1 MKPNMPEK
9 HLFEY
14 AVIRVVPRIERE
26 EFLNAGVVVYCRN
39 QAFLQMLFT
48 LDEARFNSLF
58 PPIDMEEIRLHL
70 HAFEKIC
77 QGNPQAGP
85 IAKLEITSRF
95 RWLTAQR
102 STVIQT
108 SAVHPGLCLN
118 ARETLERLY
127 QQLVMI

>member
-1 MKPNMPEK
+1 MQEK

-14 AVIRVVPRIERE
+14 AVIRVVPRIERD
-26 EFLNAGVVVYCRN
+26 EFLNVGVVVLCKSE
-39 QAFLQMLFT
+39 AFLQILFS
-48 LDEARFNSLF
+48 LDESRLTALF
-58 PPIDMEEIRLHL
+58 PQIDIKEIRSHL

-85 IAKLEITSRF
+85 IAKLDLASRF
-95 RWLTAQR
+95 RWLTAKR

-118 ARETLERLY
+118 AQETLERLY
-127 QQLVMI
+127 QQLVLI